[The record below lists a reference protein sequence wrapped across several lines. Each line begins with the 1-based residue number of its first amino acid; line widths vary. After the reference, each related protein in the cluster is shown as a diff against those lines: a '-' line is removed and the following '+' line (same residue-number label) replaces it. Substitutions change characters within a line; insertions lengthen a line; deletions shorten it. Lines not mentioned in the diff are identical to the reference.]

1 MVRPRRAD
9 DDELLSRIVT
19 ALEQRADTSVWTLS
33 DVAPAAGMSPAGL
46 IKRFGSKTGLLR
58 ALTRRWVDSIPQ
70 RLPEGADAALVL
82 EEYVSAQ
89 FGARSPDGAL
99 FALSEIL
106 GELRD
111 PELAVLL
118 AEGWRRQAAWLALLL
133 DDLKLPQLADPD
145 VGATLLLDALHGGL
159 FRAAVGSDRT
169 SPRFTLYRLMEV
181 WK

>member
-1 MVRPRRAD
+1 MARPRRAD
-9 DDELLSRIVT
+9 DDELLQRIVA
-19 ALEQRADTSVWTLS
+19 ALEQRTDTSAWTLS
-33 DVAPAAGMSPAGL
+33 DVAPAAGISPAGL

-70 RLPEGADAALVL
+70 RLPEGADAAVVL
-82 EEYVSAQ
+82 EEYVSTQ

-106 GELRD
+106 GELGD
-111 PELAVLL
+111 PELTVLL
-118 AEGWRRQAAWLALLL
+118 AEGWRRQAGWLALLL
-133 DDLKLPQLADPD
+133 GDLHLPRLADPES
-145 VGATLLLDALHGGL
+145 GATLLLDALHGTL

-169 SPRFTLYRLMEV
+169 SPRFTLDRFLEV